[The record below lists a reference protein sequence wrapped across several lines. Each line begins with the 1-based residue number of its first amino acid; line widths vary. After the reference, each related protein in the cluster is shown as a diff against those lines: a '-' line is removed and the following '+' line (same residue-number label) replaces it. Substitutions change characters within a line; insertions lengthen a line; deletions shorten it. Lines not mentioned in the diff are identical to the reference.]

1 MEETFNL
8 ELLGEQVMKENRTK
22 GLEDPGQRRPNQ
34 DKNPPKMELPF
45 ANDQEFKKRV
55 VHYPDIPLIE
65 LVPSANSHL
74 VLGDKIMVSF
84 LTMSAKGYFPPHRHE
99 AEQIMIVLDG
109 YVDEIVEGKLY
120 RLEKGDVI
128 VLPSNIEHGAY
139 LREVDCQVIDIF
151 SPPREDYRDKYVK
164 AIRKTMGGAT

>member
-1 MEETFNL
+1 
-8 ELLGEQVMKENRTK
+8 MKENRAK
-22 GLEDPGQRRPNQ
+22 GLGDPSQRRPNQ

-74 VLGDKIMVSF
+74 VFGDKIMVSF
-84 LTMSAKGYFPPHRHE
+84 LTMSAKGYFPSHRHE

-109 YVDEIVEGKLY
+109 YADEIVEGKLY
-120 RLEKGDVI
+120 RLQKGDVI
-128 VLPSNIEHGAY
+128 LLPSNVEHGAY
-139 LREVDCQVIDIF
+139 LREVDCRVNDIF
-151 SPPREDYRDKYVK
+151 SPPREDFRDKYVK
-164 AIRKTMGGAT
+164 AIQKTKERRT